1 MIKLKRAYDAAAP
14 GDGTRIL
21 VDRLWPRG
29 AKRSALRLDAWL
41 RELAPSDS
49 LRRWFAH
56 DPKKWA
62 AFRRRYAAEL
72 DARERGLLALF
83 SATSLP
89 LIVVIAE
96 LGKAT
101 GRIRPENAAA
111 LVGAGI
117 LSVLIFPL
125 IALSLRAREL
135 SDASRRDAAV
145 NEERRR

>member
-72 DARERGLLALF
+72 DATPAAIAQLRTAARRGTVTFVYGARDPLHNNAVALREYL
-83 SATSLP
+83 T
-89 LIVVIAE
+89 
-96 LGKAT
+96 
-101 GRIRPENAAA
+101 
-111 LVGAGI
+111 
-117 LSVLIFPL
+117 
-125 IALSLRAREL
+125 AR
-135 SDASRRDAAV
+135 RTHP
-145 NEERRR
+145 RRRRPGRREANRR